1 MSKITDNILFVPC
14 NTRNHGPVRSL
25 AAIRYLVY
33 HYTANDGDTDMNNAK
48 YYRDN
53 VVGASAHYFVDDD
66 SITQS
71 VQDDVAAWA
80 VGGSKYA
87 SCPQT
92 GGGKLHGF
100 VTNSNSLSIEMCDMQ
115 RDGKIMSS
123 EATQANAIELGKMLM
138 RKYNIPVENVVRHFD
153 VTGKLC
159 PAWLVDNDKWAAFKA
174 RLVEQ
179 EENTVPR
186 FDKISDMPDWARPT
200 IEKLCD
206 KHLLNGSGGE
216 RDENDRP
223 ADLDLSMDMLRIYVV
238 NDRAG
243 IYG

>member
-1 MSKITDNILFVPC
+1 M
-14 NTRNHGPVRSL
+14 
-25 AAIRYLVY
+25 
-33 HYTANDGDTDMNNAK
+33 
-48 YYRDN
+48 
-53 VVGASAHYFVDDD
+53 
-66 SITQS
+66 
-71 VQDDVAAWA
+71 
-80 VGGSKYA
+80 
-87 SCPQT
+87 
-92 GGGKLHGF
+92 
-100 VTNSNSLSIEMCDMQ
+100 
-115 RDGKIMSS
+115 
-123 EATQANAIELGKMLM
+123 
-138 RKYNIPVENVVRHFD
+138 
-153 VTGKLC
+153 TGKLC

-216 RDENDRP
+216 RDENGRP